1 MKYSLDIFHKI
12 CYTISEVSF
21 MNGFEIRRENKMKDI
36 LNAALQLFSM
46 KGIKN
51 VSIAEIAKNANVSQV
66 SIYNFFQSKENLAR
80 HAFFKIMDDIMNDM
94 EVLIECDLSFK
105 EKVNKMHFIS
115 SEAGDKFSEIFN
127 QIEFINDPMIQKFL
141 DEYGENKTIPLFMK
155 LIRQGKVE
163 GELDSDISSD
173 SILIYIHA
181 INKALQSNLSIK
193 IKSDLG
199 KLFFYGLFGSSK

>member
-1 MKYSLDIFHKI
+1 
-12 CYTISEVSF
+12 

-80 HAFFKIMDDIMNDM
+80 HAFFKIMDDIMSDM
-94 EVLIECDLSFK
+94 EVLIESNLSFK

-155 LIRQGKVE
+155 LIRQGKLE

-181 INKALQSNLSIK
+181 INKALQSNSSIK